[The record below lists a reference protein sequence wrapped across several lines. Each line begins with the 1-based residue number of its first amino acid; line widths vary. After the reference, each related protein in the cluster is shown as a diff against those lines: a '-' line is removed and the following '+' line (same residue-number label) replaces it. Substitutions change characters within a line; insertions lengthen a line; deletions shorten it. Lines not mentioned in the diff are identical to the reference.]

1 MQNNKENIKESTLKN
16 NKEAL
21 ILREIFNII
30 EDIKPNKN
38 IEIDENKKYLIEK
51 YKINKT
57 SNFLNI
63 VLDINR
69 PPKNRYKLILKNTF
83 KKK

>member
-1 MQNNKENIKESTLKN
+1 MQNNTENIEENKLKN

-30 EDIKPNKN
+30 EDIKVKKN
-38 IEIDENKKYLIEK
+38 IEINKDKKNLMEK
-51 YKINKT
+51 YKVNKV

-63 VLDINR
+63 IHDINR
-69 PPKNRYKLILKNTF
+69 PSKNRYKLILKNTF

>member
-51 YKINKT
+51 YKSI
-57 SNFLNI
+57 
-63 VLDINR
+63 
-69 PPKNRYKLILKNTF
+69 KLLIF
-83 KKK
+83 

>member
-1 MQNNKENIKESTLKN
+1 MQNNKENIKENTLKN

-69 PPKNRYKLILKNTF
+69 PSKNRYKLILKNIF